1 MIKKFFIQ
9 NKFCVILA
17 LLGAILLTLL
27 TPHFYVKS
35 EYWQNKLVLSEEAF
49 VNLGFHQTTSDNLK
63 NIINITK
70 FSNIDKNVVINK
82 LSDRF
87 YEIKYKY
94 HFILYPKTMQFDAI
108 SFYANSESEAVIEFP
123 YNVNVKKFF
132 KQNKF
137 LIVWGVFGFIV
148 GVFYV
153 LKMLK
158 GVNYLAMN
166 NIFMSMDTKN
176 VVRTICFGT
185 ARQYHS

>member
-9 NKFCVILA
+9 NKFCIILA

-63 NIINITK
+63 NIISITK

-87 YEIKYKY
+87 YEIEYKY
-94 HFILYPKTMQFDAI
+94 HFILYPKTMQFVLI
-108 SFYANSESEAVIEFP
+108 MFLIFEIPANLLGV
-123 YNVNVKKFF
+123 YVNHFVAVKKSPLTSSVMEI
-132 KQNKF
+132 KKR
-137 LIVWGVFGFIV
+137 LRVCSKPLG
-148 GVFYV
+148 
-153 LKMLK
+153 
-158 GVNYLAMN
+158 
-166 NIFMSMDTKN
+166 
-176 VVRTICFGT
+176 
-185 ARQYHS
+185 

>member
-9 NKFCVILA
+9 NKFCIILA
-17 LLGAILLTLL
+17 LFGAILLTLL

-49 VNLGFHQTTSDNLK
+49 INLGFHQTTSDNLK

-123 YNVNVKKFF
+123 YNMNVKNFF
-132 KQNKF
+132 INNVDLSSSVIKETDGSSFYIFKIKKGESYNIKF
-137 LIVWGVFGFIV
+137 LGE
-148 GVFYV
+148 
-153 LKMLK
+153 
-158 GVNYLAMN
+158 VN
-166 NIFMSMDTKN
+166 SKN
-176 VVRTICFGT
+176 VKLLDNINLLALF
-185 ARQYHS
+185 